1 MTSPNNIPQ
10 QLTSFVGREREIEE
24 VARLLDSTRLLT
36 LTGTGGAGKTR
47 LALRVAGA
55 SLDKYPDGVWVVELG
70 ALSEGAL
77 VLQAVVATLGLRE
90 EPTRDLVATL
100 VEYLQPRR
108 LLLALDSCDHLIA
121 ACASLAYALLRACPE
136 LRIMATSRQALGID
150 GEIAWRL
157 PPLSMPDAAH
167 LPPVEQLGQYE
178 AVRLFV
184 ERANLKRPDFRMTSD
199 NAHHVAQ
206 LCQQLDGLP
215 LAIEL
220 AAARMKVLSVE
231 QLLERLG
238 ERFRLLR
245 VTNSMVSPRHQTL
258 EALMD
263 WSYDLLPGAEQALLR
278 GLSVFAGSFTLEAV
292 EAVCSTGSD
301 EYEVLDLVSQLVDKS
316 LVQVEERKGAA
327 RYRLLETIRQ
337 YAWQK
342 LEASGEI
349 ASLRSRHL
357 NWYLGMAEAS
367 ETELLLEG
375 QRLWLDRLEVEHDN
389 LRAALAWGSRIGDSG
404 GAERG
409 KATAIKDAQKAL
421 RMGGALVW
429 FWYFRGYL
437 SEGRGWLARVLA
449 LEGSEARNVAQAK
462 ALSAHGAL
470 AYLQS
475 NFTAA
480 RALLEES
487 LAIWKELE
495 DRRGSAFALTF
506 LGRVAVRQGDMGATQ
521 FGEESVALFRQIEDK
536 WGMALSLDFLGEAAQ
551 MQGDDARAAAL
562 HEESLALYKELGDR
576 WGMALEHSNFG
587 RVAFRQGDLDAARA
601 RLEQALAIQ
610 REVGDRWTIA
620 WTLHDLGD
628 VIFARGDC
636 AGSRSLFE
644 EGLALFKELGDKGGI
659 SSTLHKLGRCAQHE
673 HDFERAEALLGE
685 AQSLAHELG
694 DERLAQECQEALGQ
708 VRSKGQP
715 ARDPISNY
723 PSELTKRELEVL
735 RLIAE
740 GLTDAQVADRL
751 FLSTR
756 TVQAHLRSIYSK
768 LNVTTRSAATRY
780 AMEHGVV

>member
-1 MTSPNNIPQ
+1 VTSANNIPQ

-47 LALRVAGA
+47 LALRVASD
-55 SLDKYPDGVWVVELG
+55 SLDNYPDGVWVVELG
-70 ALSEGAL
+70 ALLEGAL
-77 VLQAVVATLGLRE
+77 VLQAVIATLELRE
-90 EPTRDLVATL
+90 EPGRDLMATL
-100 VEYLQPRR
+100 VEHLQPRR
-108 LLLALDSCDHLIA
+108 LLLLLDSCDHLIA

-136 LRIMATSRQALGID
+136 LRILATSRQALGID

-157 PPLSMPDAAH
+157 PPLSMPDPVH
-167 LPPVEQLGQYE
+167 LPPIEQLGQYE
-178 AVRLFV
+178 AVRLFI
-184 ERANLKRPDFRMTSD
+184 ERANLKRPDFRMTGE
-199 NAHHVAQ
+199 NAQHVAQ
-206 LCQQLDGLP
+206 LCLHLDGLP

-231 QLLERLG
+231 QILERLG

-245 VTNSMVSPRHQTL
+245 VTNSMVLPRHQTL

-263 WSYDLLPGAEQALLR
+263 WSYDLLPEAEQALLR
-278 GLSVFAGSFTLEAV
+278 GLSVFAGSFTLDAV
-292 EAVCSTGSD
+292 EAICGTGSD
-301 EYEVLDLVSQLVDKS
+301 QYEVLDLVSQLVDKS
-316 LVQVEERKGAA
+316 LVQMEERKGEA

-337 YAWQK
+337 YAWHK
-342 LEASGEI
+342 LEASGET

-357 NWYLGMAEAS
+357 DWYLDIAEAS
-367 ETELLLEG
+367 ETELLAEG
-375 QRLWLDRLEVEHDN
+375 QRLWLDRLEAEHDN
-389 LRAALAWGSRIGDSG
+389 LRAALAWGIHIGEAEQEEE
-404 GAERG
+404 GALEN
-409 KATAIKDAQKAL
+409 AQKAL
-421 RMGGALVW
+421 RIGGSLVW

-449 LEGSEARNVAQAK
+449 LRGSEARNRARAK
-462 ALSAHGAL
+462 ALGAHGAL

-475 NFTAA
+475 DFIAA

-487 LAIWKELE
+487 LGIWRVLE
-495 DRRGSAFALTF
+495 DRRGSAFTLTF
-506 LGRVAVRQGDMGATQ
+506 LGRVAVRQGDLEAAQ
-521 FGEESVALFRQIEDK
+521 FGEESVALFREIDDK
-536 WGMALSLDFLGEAAQ
+536 WGIALSLDFLGEAAH

-587 RVAFRQGDLDAARA
+587 RVAFRQGNLDAARA
-601 RLEQALAIQ
+601 RLEHALAIQ

-620 WTLHDLGD
+620 WTLHNLGD
-628 VIFARGDC
+628 VIFAQGDC

-659 SSTLHKLGRCAQHE
+659 ASTLHRLGRCAQHE
-673 HDFERAEALLGE
+673 HDFERAEALLVE
-685 AQSLAHELG
+685 AMSLAQELG
-694 DERLAQECQEALGQ
+694 DERLARECQEALGQ
-708 VRSKGQP
+708 LRGKTQP
-715 ARDPISNY
+715 AGDHASNY
-723 PSELTKRELEVL
+723 PSELTKREVEVL

-780 AMEHGVV
+780 AMEHGIV

>member
-1 MTSPNNIPQ
+1 
-10 QLTSFVGREREIEE
+10 LTSFVGRERETEE

-47 LALRVAGA
+47 LALRVASD
-55 SLDKYPDGVWVVELG
+55 SLDKYPDGVWIVELG
-70 ALSEGAL
+70 ALSESAL
-77 VLQAVVATLGLRE
+77 VLQAVAATLGLRE
-90 EPTRDLVATL
+90 EPGRDLMTTL
-100 VEYLQPRR
+100 VEYLQPRQ

-121 ACASLAYALLRACPE
+121 SCASLAYALLRACPE

-157 PPLSMPDAAH
+157 PPLSMPDPAH
-167 LPPVEQLGQYE
+167 LSDIEQLGRYE

-184 ERANLKRPDFRMTSD
+184 DRANLKRPDFRMTSD
-199 NAHHVAQ
+199 NAQQVAQ

-231 QLLERLG
+231 QILERLG

-263 WSYDLLPGAEQALLR
+263 WSYDLLPQAEQALLR
-278 GLSVFAGSFTLEAV
+278 GVSVFAGSFTLDAV
-292 EAVCSTGSD
+292 ESVCGTGSD

-316 LVQVEERKGAA
+316 LVQMEERKGEA

-342 LEASGEI
+342 LEASGEM
-349 ASLRSRHL
+349 ARLRSRHL
-357 NWYLGMAEAS
+357 NWYLDLAEES

-375 QRLWLDRLEVEHDN
+375 QRLWLDRLEAEHDN
-389 LRAALAWGSRIGDSG
+389 LRAALAWGSRIGDLG
-404 GAERG
+404 EAEQEEEGAIE
-409 KATAIKDAQKAL
+409 DAQKAL
-421 RMGGALVW
+421 RIGGSLVW

-449 LEGSEARNVAQAK
+449 LAGSEARNRARAK
-462 ALSAHGAL
+462 ALGAHGAL

-475 NFTAA
+475 DFTAA

-487 LAIWKELE
+487 LGIWRELE
-495 DRRGSAFALTF
+495 DRRGSAFTLTF
-506 LGRVAVRQGDMGATQ
+506 LGRVAVRQGDLGATQ
-521 FGEESVALFRQIEDK
+521 FGEESVALFREIEDK
-536 WGMALSLDFLGEAAQ
+536 WGIALSLDFLGEAAQ
-551 MQGDDARAAAL
+551 LQGDDERAAAL
-562 HEESLALYKELGDR
+562 HEESLALYKELGDQ

-587 RVAFRQGDLDAARA
+587 RVAFRQGNLDLARA

-620 WTLHDLGD
+620 WTLHNLGD
-628 VIFARGDC
+628 VIFAQGDC
-636 AGSRSLFE
+636 VGSRSLFE

-673 HDFERAEALLGE
+673 RDFERAESLLEE
-685 AQSLAHELG
+685 AQSLAQELG
-694 DERLAQECQEALGQ
+694 DDRLAQECQEALEQ
-708 VRSKGQP
+708 VRGKGHP
-715 ARDPISNY
+715 AADPTSNY
-723 PSELTKRELEVL
+723 PSDLTKREIEVL